1 MRSRPHLPRF
11 FRRSRSP
18 AAAVVAAFG
27 AALSLGRFAAAGP
40 GAPAAAESIVV
51 QESACFDRAE
61 LGAEVDRYLE
71 HPVGS
76 AASVTVRD
84 GADRLVIEA
93 ASGSVAKD
101 VAGWSCKQRLDFAA
115 VSVSIILGGD
125 YTPRV
130 ADADAGPIDA
140 AALLDAGLV
149 APPPAPPSAAPT
161 PTLPAAWRPRVE
173 ISAQG
178 GALFDVLP
186 RPAAGI
192 ALSADRTLLGPLDL
206 HASLLLTSSVAAP
219 FRAAYAETSL
229 LAGLI
234 EGCLA
239 RGEAL
244 RLRLCAG
251 LAAGRLGV
259 TWAGLTPGSTP
270 SPWVA
275 GAGRFDAHVVVSRQ
289 VSFAAN
295 LDVFLPIG
303 QQRIDL
309 VDPTLCPGK
318 VASGFI
324 PVCNALT
331 PFSPGRVVESHSLSA
346 AGLMVSVGP
355 VLRF

>member
-1 MRSRPHLPRF
+1 LPRF
-11 FRRSRSP
+11 FRRSRS
-18 AAAVVAAFG
+18 AAVVAVAG
-27 AALSLGRFAAAGP
+27 AALSLARFAAAGP

-51 QESACFDRAE
+51 EESACFDRAA
-61 LGAEVDRYLE
+61 LGAEVDRYLD
-71 HPVGS
+71 HPVGP

-84 GADRLVIEA
+84 GPDRLVIEA

-101 VAGWSCKQRLDFAA
+101 VAGWSCQQRLDFAA

-130 ADADAGPIDA
+130 ADAADAGAIDA
-140 AALLDAGLV
+140 AAPRDAGLV
-149 APPPAPPSAAPT
+149 AAPPPPPSAAAT
-161 PTLPAAWRPRVE
+161 TTLPPPGRPRVE

-192 ALSADRTLLGPLDL
+192 ALSADRTLTGPLDL
-206 HASLLLTSSVAAP
+206 HASILLTSSVAVP

-229 LAGLI
+229 LAGLV

-259 TWAGLTPGSTP
+259 TWAGLAPTSTP
-270 SPWVA
+270 SPWLA
-275 GAGRFDAHVVVSRQ
+275 GAGRFDAHFVVSRQ

-295 LDVFLPIG
+295 LDVFFPIG

-309 VDPTLCPGK
+309 VDPTLCPGN
-318 VASGFI
+318 VASPFI

-331 PFSPGRVVESHSLSA
+331 PFSPGRVVETHSLSA

-355 VLRF
+355 VLRFW